1 MIQVTHFFSFTCF
14 SLFLFFFL
22 VLIGIWIIGV
32 EKSCLLLQFT
42 GKKFHPIHDL
52 TIDVEFGARMATIDV
67 LTLLSFKLG
76 TLYFFFFFSW

>member
-1 MIQVTHFFSFTCF
+1 
-14 SLFLFFFL
+14 
-22 VLIGIWIIGV
+22 
-32 EKSCLLLQFT
+32 LQFT

-76 TLYFFFFFSW
+76 TLYFFFLFFLIILFR